1 MAERY
6 VKLDAQG
13 FADLLDDLAPFS
25 AGREDWQD
33 FVNLSEVAAA
43 GHLELRSGSPLDAL
57 RGSPPDETAETV
69 PEEAEQVI
77 LTLRSLPVHTTR
89 LSESRPAA
97 TAGLRIDRTFGPF
110 LDRFGRELW
119 IDLFRT
125 TRFVRLRE
133 TTTSQPFL
141 ALPLR
146 LATLV
151 TSGSRHNWTV
161 PGGSV
166 WLATRLL
173 DGAAPLQCFT
183 SLRVEGGTLQFDAPA
198 LIASNDQVISPS
210 AGFTLALDLSPV
222 EPPPGTGPGG
232 DARASQ
238 VKLPNRVVFRFD
250 ASGVRVMAVA
260 DGGTTLYGTA
270 LAVSAAAGPLQVEYL
285 PDHNRLAVAMAA
297 DRADVEILGV
307 RSTLAQPRGKAP
319 LTRAAWGL
327 PAAVTDA
334 NHLGEASGDSV
345 LMFWLNDGLS
355 LTWNT
360 QPDSLP
366 LGKLVL
372 SLNPGRLSLVAANA
386 ITSYIY
392 KVFNLEAGKPAERL
406 TLRWADRSP
415 ISFISQASGSETL
428 ALEAQLSL
436 RVSNPVDLAGEPL
449 PVRAAK
455 TSLFLI
461 QDAAGDRLMIQ
472 AQVDDDLLNRV
483 VGLGLVNGVLITHFP
498 DLLAIAAAYQDDKLL
513 AGLILMRFPLRQ
525 VIPTLPDPYASN
537 TGIPR
542 QSFPPRGD
550 FAFSLLR
557 WQPDDRHFDI
567 LAPHVPLPQ
576 ASPLPGSNTSTIPQ
590 PAESAAVN
598 TSTLRG
604 GNAEQL
610 QEAMRQSGDAFDF
623 ERSGSLILV
632 DVSTHAGQFGVAL
645 GYHRR
650 QDRPPVTHVA
660 PSAGQGHTQAVVRD
674 MQLQLAGPGLSLLT
688 LPAVQW
694 EVVWTEHAP
703 DLFPPRL
710 SFANNGV
717 PTVFSVPTANLI
729 PVQPARAIDRIIDNF
744 ASPLAES
751 REVDIRFT
759 LPFGI
764 VARAFL
770 RKAKDANSRSAAV
783 TLNQPR
789 RDHLEGSPQF
799 SIEASDSSLPADA
812 SPALAGFAVQ
822 LPVGQPGW
830 RGTIGDSATT
840 IFNTYLGAL
849 GARPM
854 VPVSRIDIS
863 GYGESLFSDWRNPIN
878 DPAVAAVA
886 VTQARF
892 DVLVGRTAVEIV
904 QVRSKL
910 FPYGVDVVRTV
921 TIERRNSGVV
931 SRHDSGWLAASDGV
945 YDFGPGI
952 VTHPGVV
959 RRITKV
965 VNIRET
971 GQVITED
978 GKQLAAVRFDGEL
991 HMEGSAPVTVRGHLG
1006 YVQINDTAVISAA
1019 TYAKLVESAGKM
1031 GGDVDA
1037 TVAIGSGLQRMR
1049 LNRVGVG
1056 VTPGMGGPEFVMAGW
1071 GGPVLP
1077 AGGQWSF
1084 LRIDDPA
1091 AAPRDI
1097 DRSLGLPLVRAG
1109 TATAPPPA
1117 TSPYRFA
1124 DPEDLLRPNNPDT
1137 DYAILHAMGT
1147 QRVLY
1152 PRPKI
1157 EATDPSR
1164 ITSTRIPLLADSF
1177 VLATSEGIFPLP
1189 ANCIPFPSNAWALR
1203 VQAGNHYRLEMP
1215 STTFP
1220 AGAGRRTLQQAGKIR
1235 GDVDYSQANVT
1246 YEVDTAATPAWRFAM
1261 NQVDKIMNSSD
1272 LGDVIT
1278 FRANLQGDS
1287 DQPTRID
1294 SPQLRIG
1301 DGMEVVQDILTL
1313 LANLGITGTTE
1324 VDMTNKWSIKIRMIV
1339 PVKDPSGKDLQIPPL
1354 VPMPDIKFADT
1365 GITISG
1371 KVWGGGDQVDFDF
1384 AGSPMF
1390 AIKTVPGLYVVAI
1403 LKFSIRLSTVD
1414 GTSYK
1419 LLIGY
1424 GIAYELKATD
1434 WLKLKGLFAQT
1445 VFGVVGDTVLGF
1457 GAGFLLKVSADL
1469 VIVTVTVRLEG
1480 KLALVWACRG
1490 TANESQWFLAKLVFG
1505 VDITIAFIFSIS
1517 FEYEGKTKSLMRG
1530 SGEPACALPDII

>member
-6 VKLDAQG
+6 VKFDAQG
-13 FADLLDDLAPFS
+13 FADLLDDLSPFS
-25 AGREDWQD
+25 SGRDDWQD
-33 FVNLSEVAAA
+33 FVSLSEVAAA
-43 GHLELRSGSPLDAL
+43 GHLEVWAGPALDVL
-57 RGSPPDETAETV
+57 RGSLPDETGETA
-69 PEEAEQVI
+69 PDGNDHMI
-77 LTLRSLPVHTTR
+77 LALRSLPVHTTR
-89 LSESRPAA
+89 LSESHTAA

-110 LDRFGRELW
+110 LDRFGREWW

-141 ALPLR
+141 VLPLR

-151 TSGSRHNWTV
+151 TSGPRHNWTV
-161 PGGSV
+161 PRGSV

-173 DGAAPLQCFT
+173 DGAAPPQCFT
-183 SLRVEGGTLQFDAPA
+183 SLRVEGGTLQFDAPV
-198 LIASNDQVISPS
+198 LISSDELVISPS
-210 AGFTLALDLSPV
+210 AGFTLTLDLSPV

-238 VKLPNRVVFRFD
+238 VKLPNRVGFRFD
-250 ASGVRVMAVA
+250 ASGARVMAVA
-260 DGGTTLYGTA
+260 DGGATLYGTA
-270 LAVSAAAGPLQVEYL
+270 LVVSAATGPLQVEYL
-285 PDHNRLAVAMAA
+285 ADHNRLAVAMTA

-307 RSTLAQPRGKAP
+307 KSTLAQPQGKAL
-319 LTRAAWGL
+319 LTRTAWGL

-345 LMFWLNDGLS
+345 LMFWLDDGLS
-355 LTWNT
+355 MTWNT
-360 QPDSLP
+360 QPDPLP

-372 SLNPGRLSLVAANA
+372 SLDPSRLSLVAANA
-386 ITSYIY
+386 VTSYIH
-392 KVFNLEAGKPAERL
+392 KVFNLAAGKAAERL
-406 TLRWADRSP
+406 ALRWEQKSP

-428 ALEAQLSL
+428 ALEAQLNL
-436 RVSNPVDLAGEPL
+436 RVGNPVDLAGEPL
-449 PVRAAK
+449 PLRAEKAN
-455 TSLFLI
+455 LFLI
-461 QDAAGDRLMIQ
+461 QDAGGDRLMIQ
-472 AQVDDDLLNRV
+472 AQVDRDLLQRV

-498 DLLAIAAAYQDDKLL
+498 NLLAIVAAYQDDKLL
-513 AGLILMRFPLRQ
+513 SGLILMRFPLRQ

-542 QSFPPRGD
+542 QSFPPHGS

-557 WQPDDRHFDI
+557 WQPDERHSDI
-567 LAPHVPLPQ
+567 LAPDVPLPQ
-576 ASPLPGSNTSTIPQ
+576 ALPLSQSKAMPQ
-590 PAESAAVN
+590 DVETATFS
-598 TSTLRG
+598 SSQDG
-604 GNAEQL
+604 GNREQL
-610 QEAMRQSGDAFDF
+610 SEALKQSGDAFDF
-623 ERSGSLILV
+623 ERNRGLILL
-632 DVSTHAGQFGVAL
+632 DVSTNAGQYGVAIRP
-645 GYHRR
+645 RR
-650 QDRPPVTHVA
+650 HDRPPLTHVA
-660 PSAGQGHTQAVVRD
+660 PAAGQGHTQAVVRD
-674 MQLQLAGPGLSLLT
+674 MQLQLAGPGLSLIT

-694 EVVWTEHAP
+694 EVVWTEHDP
-703 DLFPPRL
+703 DPFPPRL

-744 ASPLAES
+744 AAPLAES
-751 REVDIRFT
+751 REVDTRFT

-789 RDHLEGSPQF
+789 RDHLEGSLQL

-812 SPALAGFAVQ
+812 SAALAGFAVQ
-822 LPVGQPGW
+822 FPVGLPGG

-840 IFNTYLGAL
+840 IFNTYLGAF

-863 GYGESLFSDWRNPIN
+863 GYGESLFSDWRNPFN
-878 DPAVAAVA
+878 DPAVDAVA

-892 DVLVGRTAVEIV
+892 DVLVGRTALEIV

-910 FPYGVDVVRTV
+910 FCYGVDVVRTV

-931 SRHDSGWLAASDGV
+931 SRHDSGWQAASDGL

-971 GQVITED
+971 GQVITVD

-991 HMEGSAPVTVRGHLG
+991 HLEGAAPVLARGHLG
-1006 YVQINDTAVISAA
+1006 YVQITAGALISAA
-1019 TYAKLVESAGKM
+1019 TYAKLVDSAGKL

-1037 TVAIGSGLQRMR
+1037 TLAIGSGPQHMR
-1049 LNRVGVG
+1049 LNRVGIG
-1056 VTPGMGGPEFVMAGW
+1056 VTPGMGGPEFAMAAW
-1071 GGPVLP
+1071 GAPVFP

-1084 LRIDDPA
+1084 LRIDDPT
-1091 AAPRDI
+1091 AAPKDV
-1097 DRSLGLPLVRAG
+1097 DRSLGVPLVRAG
-1109 TATAPPPA
+1109 AAAAPPPA

-1124 DPEDLLRPNNPDT
+1124 DPEDLLRPGNPDT
-1137 DYAILHAMGT
+1137 DYAVLHAMGT
-1147 QRVLY
+1147 QRVLF

-1177 VLATSEGIFPLP
+1177 GLATSEGSFPLP

-1215 STTFP
+1215 ATTFP
-1220 AGAGRRTLQQAGKIR
+1220 AGVGRRTLQQAGKIK
-1235 GDVDYSQANVT
+1235 GDVDYSQAKIT
-1246 YEVDTAATPAWRFAM
+1246 YEVDTAAAPAWRFAM
-1261 NQVDKIMNSSD
+1261 DQVDKIMNSSD

-1278 FRANLQGDS
+1278 FRATLQGDS
-1287 DQPTRID
+1287 TQPTRID

-1301 DGMEVVQDILTL
+1301 DGMEVVRDILTL
-1313 LANLGITGTTE
+1313 LANLGVTGTTE

-1339 PVKDPSGKDLQIPPL
+1339 PVKDPAGKDLQIPPV
-1354 VPMPDIKFADT
+1354 VPLPDIKFADT
-1365 GITISG
+1365 GITVSQRVAP
-1371 KVWGGGDQVDFDF
+1371 KNDQADFEF
-1384 AGSPMF
+1384 SGSPMF
-1390 AIKTVPGLYVVAI
+1390 SIKAVPGLYAVAI

-1419 LLIGY
+1419 LLIGF

-1434 WLKLKGLFAQT
+1434 WLKLKGLFAIT

-1457 GAGFLLKVSADL
+1457 GAGFLIKVSADL
-1469 VIVTVTVRLEG
+1469 VIITVTVRLEG
-1480 KLALVWACRG
+1480 KLALVWGCRG
-1490 TANESQWFLAKLVFG
+1490 LVNESQWSLAKLVFG

-1517 FEYEGKTKSLMRG
+1517 FEYEGKTKSLMQG
-1530 SGEPACALPDII
+1530 PGEPACALPDII

>member
-6 VKLDAQG
+6 VKLDARG

-33 FVNLSEVAAA
+33 FVNLSEVVAA
-43 GHLELRSGSPLDAL
+43 GHLELWSSSPLDAQ

-69 PEEAEQVI
+69 PEDAEQVI
-77 LTLRSLPVHTTR
+77 LNVRILPVHTTR
-89 LSESRPAA
+89 LPESRPAA
-97 TAGLRIDRTFGPF
+97 TAGLRIDRTFGPL

-119 IDLFRT
+119 IDLLRT

-141 ALPLR
+141 ALPLQ

-151 TSGSRHNWTV
+151 TSGLRHKWTV

-173 DGAAPLQCFT
+173 DSAAPLQCFT
-183 SLRVEGGTLQFDAPA
+183 GLRVVGGVLEFDAPV
-198 LIASNDQVISPS
+198 LIASNDLVISPS
-210 AGFTLALDLSPV
+210 AGFTLSLDLSPV

-238 VKLPNRVVFRFD
+238 VKLPDRVVFRFD
-250 ASGVRVMAVA
+250 ASGARVMAVA
-260 DGGTTLYGTA
+260 DGGATLYGTA

-297 DRADVEILGV
+297 DRADVEIFGV
-307 RSTLAQPRGKAP
+307 KSTLAQPRGSA
-319 LTRAAWGL
+319 LLARAAWGL

-334 NHLGEASGDSV
+334 NHLGEASGDNV
-345 LMFWLNDGLS
+345 LMFWLDDGLS
-355 LTWNT
+355 LTWSS
-360 QPDSLP
+360 QPDPLP
-366 LGKLVL
+366 LGALVL
-372 SLNPGRLSLVAANA
+372 SLDPGRLSLVAANA
-386 ITSYIY
+386 ITSHTHKI
-392 KVFNLEAGKPAERL
+392 FNLEAGKPAEKL
-406 TLRWADRSP
+406 ALRWAEKSP
-415 ISFISQASGSETL
+415 VSFISQASGSETL

-455 TSLFLI
+455 ASLFLI
-461 QDAAGDRLMIQ
+461 QDASGDRLLIQ
-472 AQVDDDLLNRV
+472 AQVDAELLQRV

-498 DLLAIAAAYQDDKLL
+498 DQIAIASSYQEDKLL
-513 AGLILMRFPLRQ
+513 AGLIAMRFPLRQ

-537 TGIPR
+537 AALPR
-542 QSFPPRGD
+542 QSFPPRGN

-557 WQPDDRHFDI
+557 WLPDERHFDI

-576 ASPLPGSNTSTIPQ
+576 ASTLPGGTTNAIPN
-590 PAESAAVN
+590 PAESGSA
-598 TSTLRG
+598 STTARG
-604 GNAEQL
+604 GGNSGQL
-610 QEAMRQSGDAFDF
+610 MGAIRQSGDAFDF
-623 ERSGSLILV
+623 ERSGSLILL
-632 DVSTHAGQFGVAL
+632 DVSTHAGLFGVAL
-645 GYHRR
+645 GNHRR
-650 QDRPPVTHVA
+650 ERQPPATHDS
-660 PSAGQGHTQAVVRD
+660 PPTGQTNTQTVVKD
-674 MQLQLAGPGLSLLT
+674 MQLQLAGTGLSLLT

-694 EVVWTEHAP
+694 EVVWTEHDP
-703 DLFPPRL
+703 DPFPPRL
-710 SFANNGV
+710 SFATNGV

-729 PVQPARAIDRIIDNF
+729 PVQPARAIDRIVDNF
-744 ASPLAES
+744 AAPLAES
-751 REVDIRFT
+751 REVDTRFT

-770 RKAKDANSRSAAV
+770 RKAEDANSRSAAV

-789 RDHLEGSPQF
+789 RDHLEGSPQL

-822 LPVGQPGW
+822 FPVGLPGG

-840 IFNTYLGAL
+840 IFNSYLGAL
-849 GARPM
+849 GGRPM

-863 GYGESLFSDWRNPIN
+863 GYGESLFSDWRNPFN
-878 DPAVAAVA
+878 DPAFDAVA

-892 DVLVGRTAVEIV
+892 DVLVGRTAVEVV

-910 FPYGVDVVRTV
+910 FCYGVDVVRTV

-931 SRHDSGWLAASDGV
+931 SRHDSGWQAVSDGL

-971 GQVITED
+971 GQVIPVD
-978 GKQLAAVRFDGEL
+978 GEQLAAVRFDGEL
-991 HMEGSAPVTVRGHLG
+991 HLEGAAPVPVRGHLG
-1006 YVQINDTAVISAA
+1006 YVQITGTLIGAFS
-1019 TYAKLVESAGKM
+1019 YAKLVETAGSM
-1031 GGDVDA
+1031 GGEVDA
-1037 TVAIGSGLQRMR
+1037 TIAIGAGQQRMR

-1056 VTPGMGGPEFVMAGW
+1056 VTPGMGGPEFAMTGW
-1071 GGPVLP
+1071 GGPVFP

-1097 DRSLGLPLVRAG
+1097 DRSLGVPLVRAG
-1109 TATAPPPA
+1109 AATAPPPA

-1124 DPEDLLRPNNPDT
+1124 DPEDLLRPDNPDT

-1147 QRVLY
+1147 QRVLF

-1189 ANCIPFPSNAWALR
+1189 ANCIPFPSNVWALQ
-1203 VQAGNHYRLEMP
+1203 VQSGNHYRLEMP

-1220 AGAGRRTLQQAGKIR
+1220 AGIGRRTLQQAGKVK
-1235 GDVDYSQANVT
+1235 GDIDYSQAEVT
-1246 YEVDTAATPAWRFAM
+1246 YEVDTAAAPAWRFAM
-1261 NQVDKIMNSSD
+1261 DQVDKIMNSSD

-1278 FRANLQGDS
+1278 IRANLHGDS
-1287 DQPTRID
+1287 TQPTRID

-1313 LANLGITGTTE
+1313 LADLGITGTTE

-1365 GITISG
+1365 GLTISG
-1371 KVWGGGDQVDFDF
+1371 KVWGKGDQVDFEF

-1390 AIKTVPGLYVVAI
+1390 AIKSVPGLYAVAL

-1419 LLIGY
+1419 LLIGF

-1434 WLKLKGLFAQT
+1434 WLKLKGLFAIT

-1457 GAGFLLKVSADL
+1457 GAGFLIKVSADL
-1469 VIVTVTVRLEG
+1469 VVVTVTVRLEG
-1480 KLALVWACRG
+1480 KLALVWGCRG
-1490 TANESQWFLAKLVFG
+1490 SANESQWSLAKLVFG
-1505 VDITIAFIFSIS
+1505 VDITIAFIFSVS
-1517 FEYEGKTKSLMRG
+1517 FEYEGKTKSLLQG
-1530 SGEPACALPDII
+1530 PGEPSCAVPDII